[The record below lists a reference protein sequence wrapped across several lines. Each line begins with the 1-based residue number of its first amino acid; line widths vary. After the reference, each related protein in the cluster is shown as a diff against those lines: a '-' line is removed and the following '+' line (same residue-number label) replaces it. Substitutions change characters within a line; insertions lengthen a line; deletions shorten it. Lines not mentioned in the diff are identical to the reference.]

1 MGDSKDPEEENEARQ
16 FKIVDRRQFTS
27 EGKIRQESETEP
39 EPDEAPPPQVQEE
52 KPPQVQEEKP
62 PQVQEEKPPETAEQD
77 TQEGMNFSSFLLS
90 LATTGM
96 VHLGE
101 IPEPT
106 TGQKL
111 ENLEAASQMID
122 ILGILKE
129 KTEGNLLS
137 EESQLLESL
146 LYELRMKFLSKS
158 NVVQP

>member
-1 MGDSKDPEEENEARQ
+1 MNNSKDLEENNQDSQ
-16 FKIVDRRQFTS
+16 FKVTDRRQFTS
-27 EGKIRQESETEP
+27 EGEVRQESEAEP
-39 EPDEAPPPQVQEE
+39 EPSAAPPPEMEE
-52 KPPQVQEEKP
+52 RPRQAPEERA
-62 PQVQEEKPPETAEQD
+62 PETAEPD
-77 TQEGMNFSSFLLS
+77 SQESLNFASFMLS

-111 ENLEAASQMID
+111 ENLEAARQMID
-122 ILGILKE
+122 ILDILKE
-129 KTEGNLLS
+129 KTAGNLS
-137 EESQLLESL
+137 PEESQLMESL

>member
-1 MGDSKDPEEENEARQ
+1 MGDSKDPEEENEASQ
-16 FKIVDRRQFTS
+16 FKIIDRRQFTS

-39 EPDEAPPPQVQEE
+39 EPDEAPPPQAED
-52 KPPQVQEEKP
+52 PP

>member
-27 EGKIRQESETEP
+27 EGKMRQESETEP
-39 EPDEAPPPQVQEE
+39 EPDEAPPPQAED
-52 KPPQVQEEKP
+52 PP

>member
-1 MGDSKDPEEENEARQ
+1 MGDSKDPEEENEASQ

-39 EPDEAPPPQVQEE
+39 EPDEAPPPQAED
-52 KPPQVQEEKP
+52 PP

-137 EESQLLESL
+137 KESQLLESL

>member
-1 MGDSKDPEEENEARQ
+1 MGDSRDSEEENETSQ
-16 FKIVDRRQFTS
+16 FKIIDRRQFTS
-27 EGKIRQESETEP
+27 EGEIRQESETESKP
-39 EPDEAPPPQVQEE
+39 SETPPPQAEDL
-52 KPPQVQEEKP
+52 PPQTREET
-62 PQVQEEKPPETAEQD
+62 PPETAEQD
-77 TQEGMNFSSFLLS
+77 TQEGMNFASFLLS

-101 IPEPT
+101 IPEPS
-106 TGQKL
+106 TGQKM
-111 ENLEAASQMID
+111 ENLEAAGQMID

-137 EESQLLESL
+137 EESQLLENL

>member
-1 MGDSKDPEEENEARQ
+1 MGDSKDPEEENETSQ

-39 EPDEAPPPQVQEE
+39 EPDEAPPPQAED
-52 KPPQVQEEKP
+52 PP

>member
-39 EPDEAPPPQVQEE
+39 EPDEAPPPQAED
-52 KPPQVQEEKP
+52 PP

-146 LYELRMKFLSKS
+146 LYELRMKFLSKA

>member
-1 MGDSKDPEEENEARQ
+1 MGDSKDPEEENEASQ
-16 FKIVDRRQFTS
+16 FKIIDRRQFTS

-39 EPDEAPPPQVQEE
+39 EPDEAP
-52 KPPQVQEEKP
+52 PPQVQEEKP

>member
-39 EPDEAPPPQVQEE
+39 EPDEAPPPQAED
-52 KPPQVQEEKP
+52 PP

>member
-1 MGDSKDPEEENEARQ
+1 MGDSKDPEEENEASQ

-39 EPDEAPPPQVQEE
+39 EPDEAPPPQAED
-52 KPPQVQEEKP
+52 PP

>member
-39 EPDEAPPPQVQEE
+39 EPDEAPPPQAED
-52 KPPQVQEEKP
+52 PP

-90 LATTGM
+90 LATTGR

-111 ENLEAASQMID
+111 ENCEMPTQIKAIHRYPNETPAGTL
-122 ILGILKE
+122 
-129 KTEGNLLS
+129 
-137 EESQLLESL
+137 
-146 LYELRMKFLSKS
+146 
-158 NVVQP
+158 